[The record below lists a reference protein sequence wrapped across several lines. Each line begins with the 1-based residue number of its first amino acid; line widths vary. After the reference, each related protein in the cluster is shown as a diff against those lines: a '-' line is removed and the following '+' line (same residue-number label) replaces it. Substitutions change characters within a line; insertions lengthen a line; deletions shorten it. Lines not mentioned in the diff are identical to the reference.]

1 MPLFRLILI
10 AVLFTISVPLAA
22 QHECGFDH
30 PTRTVREMEQRR
42 HALLAKR
49 AQFVAAESEHYD
61 VYYYRLDVTFPS
73 DASLQFHGSAHM
85 VFRSVIDDLDAVV
98 LNFGGG
104 SIDSVLV
111 GGERLDASA
120 ISRSGDVLTLDLPA
134 PLQADETG
142 AVTMYYRHPYG
153 GSAVTITNVRNAEL
167 ERDVLSIST
176 QSEPYDA
183 RTWWPCKDDP
193 ADKADSVD
201 IIFTVDEALYPV
213 SNGLVV
219 SDTDNG
225 DGTRTVHWKSRYPIV
240 TYLVSIAA
248 SEYNHREFSFTYD
261 GKTMPVGSWW
271 YGMPANDMAGYEQD
285 MLDGLQVFSDL
296 FGVYPFIDEK
306 YGMAEY
312 EWGGAMEH
320 QTVSSMGFYSTGV
333 VIHELIHQWFGDKVT
348 CASFEHIWLN
358 EGWATYGEALY
369 YEALGGHEAL
379 KADMARKAIYGP
391 GTIYVDN
398 PENSGFGAIFSS
410 LTYEKASWVL
420 HMLRHVMG
428 DEAFFRGAR
437 EYLGGGDMNAYRSVT
452 TAEFQQFMEDASGL
466 DLDYFFQ
473 QWIYGE
479 LYPTYRY
486 EWNSIEQSGMHEVTV
501 NIDQLY
507 IPQRQVFTMPVDL
520 YFRFPDGSDTTI
532 VAWNDEESESYTY
545 SFPVKPLSVQL
556 DPENWILK
564 QVIEIISNPTF
575 DQGILVVN
583 GVDWDVSAYTD
594 DLKESFASEA
604 FSGGLPYTLW
614 DIFPDPDAGYP
625 ANVPEPIGS
634 GSVPGSI
641 LGQYCTVVWLGN
653 AYNGDDAAYLN
664 SSLWE
669 YVKAG
674 GNLVLIT
681 RMGRS
686 FVTEDMRQM
695 LGIRWEQTFANAAN
709 CVARIP
715 ELTDMTFTGV
725 QNLVSTFN
733 PVLNRNE
740 NALLFAETASSAEE
754 RGLGV
759 WGKPITTEYGESG
772 HMMFVSLRPYRV
784 EPSLL
789 KQNMEK
795 LLKILPCN
803 PVTSAERPRVIPEGL
818 SLAQTYPNPVTR
830 GSETT
835 LRFSVDAA
843 PRQPLMLRVYDMLGR
858 TVRTRQVE
866 VGTGGFHSVPVSTA
880 GLPAGVYTLTLRSA
894 GLSASRKMIV
904 ID

>member
-1 MPLFRLILI
+1 MTFRLILSLAFLLSAI
-10 AVLFTISVPLAA
+10 PLTA

-30 PTRTVREMEQRR
+30 PSKSVREMEQRQ

-61 VYYYRLDVTFPS
+61 VTYYRLDVSFPS
-73 DASLQFHGSAHM
+73 DATLSFKGSTYM
-85 VFRSVIDDLDAVV
+85 EFRSLVDDLDAVV

-104 SIDSVLV
+104 SIDSVIV
-111 GGERLDASA
+111 GGERLNPSA
-120 ISRSGDVLTLDLPA
+120 ITRSGDVLTLELPA
-134 PLQADETG
+134 PMQTDETG
-142 AVTMYYRHPYG
+142 GVTMYYRHPYG
-153 GSAVTITNVRNAEL
+153 GSAVTIRDVRNVEL
-167 ERDVLSIST
+167 EKDVLSIST
-176 QSEPYDA
+176 QSEPYEA

-201 IIFTVDEALYPV
+201 IILTVEKPLYPV

-248 SEYNHREFSFTYD
+248 SEYNFREFSFSYD

-271 YGMPANDMAGYEQD
+271 YGMPAENMASYEQD

-296 FGVYPFIDEK
+296 FGAYPFIDEK

-333 VIHELIHQWFGDKVT
+333 VIHELMHQWFGDKVT

-391 GTIYVDN
+391 GAIYVDD
-398 PENSGFGAIFSS
+398 PENAGFGAIFSS

-420 HMLRHVMG
+420 HMLRHIMG
-428 DEAFFRGAR
+428 DETFFSAAR
-437 EYLGGGDMNAYRSVT
+437 AYLGDGAPSAYRSVT
-452 TAEFQQFMEDASGL
+452 TDEFQQFMEDASGL

-473 QWIYGE
+473 QWIFGE
-479 LYPTYRY
+479 FYPTYRF
-486 EWNSIEQSGMHEVTV
+486 EWDSIEQSGTHEVTV
-501 NIDQLY
+501 NIDQLF
-507 IPQRQVFTMPVDL
+507 IPERQVFTMPIDL

-532 VAWNDEESESYTY
+532 VVWNDEESESY
-545 SFPVKPLSVQL
+545 SFSFTVKPVSVQL
-556 DPENWILK
+556 DPDAWILK
-564 QVIEIISNPTF
+564 QVIEIINNPTF

-594 DLKESFASEA
+594 ELKESFATDA
-604 FSGGLPYTLW
+604 FTGGLPYTLW

-625 ANVPEPIGS
+625 ENVPEPIGS

-641 LGQYCTVVWLGN
+641 LGRYCTVVWLGN
-653 AYNGDDAAYLN
+653 VYNGDDAAYLN
-664 SSLWE
+664 TSLWE

-686 FVTEDMRQM
+686 FITNDMRQM
-695 LGIRWEQTFANAAN
+695 LGIEWEQTFGNATN
-709 CVARIP
+709 CIAQLP
-715 ELTDMTFTGV
+715 DLTDMSFTGV
-725 QNLVSTFN
+725 QNLLATFN
-733 PVLNRNE
+733 PSLNRSE
-740 NALLFAETASSAEE
+740 NALLFTETASSAEE
-754 RGLGV
+754 QGIGV

-772 HMMFVSLRPYRV
+772 HMMFISLRPYRI

-789 KQNMEK
+789 KPNMAE
-795 LLKILPCN
+795 LLQALPCN
-803 PVTSAERPRVIPEGL
+803 PVTSAERPVVLPEGL
-818 SLAQTYPNPVTR
+818 ALTENYPNPVVR

-843 PRQPLMLRVYDMLGR
+843 PQAPLTLRVFDILGR
-858 TVRTRQVE
+858 TVREQQVN
-866 VGTGGFHSVPVSTA
+866 VGASGFHSVSIST
-880 GLPAGVYTLTLRSA
+880 GELPAGVYTLTLRSD
-894 GLSASRKMIV
+894 GLSASRNMIV
-904 ID
+904 IE